1 MENGH
6 FRILCIGKDRF
17 LLELRCQVLSR
28 TGYYAQAAFIP
39 EAYER
44 LRSMRFDLVITTKE
58 LAEKHREDL
67 YAAVPLGIQVLL
79 LDGLTF
85 PADLLAAVAETLF
98 LSRIGQDNQSS
109 TGSSKHSA

>member
-1 MENGH
+1 MDNAP
-6 FRILCIGKDRF
+6 FRLLCIGRDPL
-17 LLELRCQVLSR
+17 LLELRCAILSR
-28 TGYYAQAAFIP
+28 MGYDAQTAFIP
-39 EAYER
+39 EAYQR

-58 LAEKHREDL
+58 LAEKHGEDL
-67 YAAVPLGIQVLL
+67 YAAIPVGIQLL
-79 LDGLTF
+79 LVDGLIF